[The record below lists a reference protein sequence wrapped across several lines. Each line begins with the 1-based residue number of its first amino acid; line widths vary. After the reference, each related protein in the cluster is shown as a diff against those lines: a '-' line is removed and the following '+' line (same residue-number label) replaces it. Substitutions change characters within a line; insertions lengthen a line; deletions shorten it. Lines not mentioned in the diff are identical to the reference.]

1 MMQDILKQ
9 LYIKEINEKDK
20 DKDKDKDNR
29 LENN

>member
-20 DKDKDKDNR
+20 DKDKDNR